1 MELIVNYKKRI
12 ASRFQPLEG
21 EVAQRD
27 VTESDEYI
35 YSEKIDGHLGFANVK
50 DGVVTFYNRSGT
62 LLDLPSLSAA
72 FPKNTDGIWAGE
84 LYLQKERSRSF
95 LIASAIANAK
105 DDVCFAVF
113 DAAHELDKSMFERIA
128 IVEKMITSTGRIHA
142 VKWMRTKAKA
152 DIFDFYK
159 EVVDAGKEGII
170 VHADQG
176 SSYKLKPTVELDL
189 TVIGYSMKEDGSG
202 IRSVLVGVKDD
213 EDRWMVVASVGGGFT
228 VELRSEWQAKLEPLA
243 CEGDIVLVAKN
254 KMAYVYVKPQIVIQ
268 LKCLE
273 AINED
278 SSGLISKEVFVY
290 DDANGYQT
298 RGKTYG
304 VSLVSPVFLGERTD
318 KTPGLEDTGIKQFT
332 DRLEII
338 DISAAEELEAL
349 EEAKEQSEIV
359 FRKVY
364 TKESKTG
371 TAVRKFVGL
380 KTNRDRQ
387 FSNYILHYTDFSAGR
402 KEPLQ
407 TEVSLASTEEILREK
422 LVVAEE
428 ENIKKGWVLVDE

>member
-21 EVAQRD
+21 TFAYRD
-27 VTESDEYI
+27 LTEADEYI
-35 YSEKIDGHLGFANVK
+35 YSEKIDGHLGFASVT

-72 FPKNTDGIWAGE
+72 FPTNTDGIWAGE

-105 DDVCFAVF
+105 DDVCFAIF
-113 DAAHELDKSMFERIA
+113 DAVHELEKPMFERIA
-128 IVEKMITSTGRIHA
+128 LVEKSIVNSARIHP
-142 VKWMRTKAKA
+142 VKWMRTKTKQ
-152 DIFDFYK
+152 DIYDFYN
-159 EVVDAGKEGII
+159 ETVEAGKEGII

-176 SSYKLKPTVELDL
+176 SSYKLKPTIELDL
-189 TVIGYSMKEDGSG
+189 TVVGYSMKEDGSG
-202 IRSVLVGVKDD
+202 IRSVLVGVKD
-213 EDRWMVVASVGGGFT
+213 EDQWLVVASVGGGFT
-228 VELRSEWQAKLEPLA
+228 VEQRSEWQAKLEPLV
-243 CEGDIVLVAKN
+243 CEGDIVMVAKN
-254 KMAYVYVKPQIVIQ
+254 KMAYLYVKPEIVIQ
-268 LKCLE
+268 IKCLE

-290 DDANGYQT
+290 DSTKGYLT
-298 RGKTYG
+298 EGKTYG
-304 VSLVSPVFLGERTD
+304 VSLVSPVFMGIRTD

-332 DRLEII
+332 DRLEIA
-338 DISAAEELEAL
+338 DISAAEELEAK

-380 KTNRDRQ
+380 KTNRDKH

-407 TEVSLASTEEILREK
+407 TEVSLASTEDILREK